1 MLGFGEKHGHG
12 IDPTTLPIF
21 VHALQSKEAFDL
33 AGKVWD
39 NNGRYV
45 MLDTGNRKELLRF
58 VFNDPA
64 CVVWLGRDQG
74 RQDTY
79 ELILIWG
86 ESDDKKPGVSE
97 VYLLT
102 PQTAAPVGDDARA
115 KSLLSAILTSPSIVP
130 VNPDRANTGA
140 NAGSAASA
148 PKQ

>member
-1 MLGFGEKHGHG
+1 MLGFGDKHDHG

-33 AGKVWD
+33 AGKVWE

-45 MLDTGNRKELLRF
+45 MLDSGNHKELLRF

-86 ESDDKKPGVSE
+86 ESSDKKTGVSE
-97 VYLLT
+97 VYVLT
-102 PQTAAPVGDDARA
+102 PQTTASVGDDARA

-130 VNPDRANTGA
+130 VNANKTI
-140 NAGSAASA
+140 NGS
-148 PKQ
+148 